1 MAVNIENYENYE
13 NEKFSKFERGEFDVA
28 IFFLL
33 CYILSWVI
41 L

>member
-1 MAVNIENYENYE
+1 MALNIENYE
-13 NEKFSKFERGEFDVA
+13 NEKFSKFEKDEFNLM

-33 CYILSWVI
+33 CYILSWII